1 MAFYDQAFKV
11 ELNNGLRFITNYRYS
26 VKEYVSSDPL
36 KDKALAQNTELD
48 TDDYDKFNSQCDRTM
63 IGFVQNK
70 EGGGSFSKHHIECF
84 YGIKESVDGG
94 PPKPAAAPKP

>member
-36 KDKALAQNTELD
+36 QDAEKLSKNKDLD
-48 TDDYDKFNSQCDRTM
+48 TDDYDKFYSECDRTM
-63 IGFVQNK
+63 IGFV
-70 EGGGSFSKHHIECF
+70 
-84 YGIKESVDGG
+84 
-94 PPKPAAAPKP
+94 